1 MPELPEVETIKN
13 ELTPHIIG
21 RTVTNVTLFWEGIV
35 RQPTVTEFRSRL
47 IGREITG
54 VTRRGKYLLVSLN
67 SHEWLIIH
75 LKMSGALLVRPD
87 SSEPPRFTRAIIHLD
102 NSTRVF
108 FRDPRKFGLMRL
120 VRETA
125 SIVGKLGPEPL
136 EPGFTS
142 PLLSQRLNKRSAPLK
157 ALLCDQ
163 KVIAGIGNMYADE
176 TLFLARIHPLRA
188 GGNLSPKEIKCL
200 HRAIRQVLQTAIKNK
215 GASIENYL
223 RPDETPGTAHLEF
236 MVARQPGKPCSRC
249 GEPIER
255 ITVRNRGTYFCPEC
269 QKENDSQ

>member
-13 ELTPHIIG
+13 ELMPHIIG
-21 RTVTNVTLFWEGIV
+21 RTVTNVTLCWEGIV

-120 VRETA
+120 VREVA

-176 TLFLARIHPLRA
+176 TLFLASQQPLTDFIGRRLNCFSRRQFVDVTTHT
-188 GGNLSPKEIKCL
+188 GGCCTRQCRGLAL
-200 HRAIRQVLQTAIKNK
+200 LLGFGIR
-215 GASIENYL
+215 
-223 RPDETPGTAHLEF
+223 RPRSTNS
-236 MVARQPGKPCSRC
+236 GKPHTLR
-249 GEPIER
+249 
-255 ITVRNRGTYFCPEC
+255 
-269 QKENDSQ
+269 